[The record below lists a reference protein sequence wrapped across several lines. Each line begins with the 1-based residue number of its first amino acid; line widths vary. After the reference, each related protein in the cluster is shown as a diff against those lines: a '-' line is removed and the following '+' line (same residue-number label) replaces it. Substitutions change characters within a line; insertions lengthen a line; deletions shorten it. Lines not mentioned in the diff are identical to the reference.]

1 MTAAAAPGA
10 SSCDSL
16 VDRALVVGGPSRPA
30 VASASIRATSR
41 PRASELVL
49 MSYERCVRLGR
60 WALLIALLP
69 LLAIAATLVGS
80 GALVTIGVCVYAVAA
95 PLAFVLALVAV
106 VPWRLE
112 WRDQPMPVCAVIAH
126 LLATLETTFAI
137 LVVLA
142 FATC

>member
-1 MTAAAAPGA
+1 
-10 SSCDSL
+10 
-16 VDRALVVGGPSRPA
+16 
-30 VASASIRATSR
+30 
-41 PRASELVL
+41 
-49 MSYERCVRLGR
+49 
-60 WALLIALLP
+60 
-69 LLAIAATLVGS
+69 
-80 GALVTIGVCVYAVAA
+80 
-95 PLAFVLALVAV
+95 